1 MTDLCIVGD
10 RPSAAKFIALGRGQA
25 AGVAG
30 DLLADLG
37 AGYAAFQG
45 GELVGVVIFNK
56 AGQERAAQVLRE
68 LANGLV

>member
-10 RPSAAKFIALGRGQA
+10 RPSAPKFIAVGRDQA

-30 DLLADLG
+30 ELLADLG
-37 AGYAAFQG
+37 AAYAAFDR

-56 AGQERAAQVLRE
+56 AGQERAAHVLRE
-68 LANGLV
+68 LSHGLI